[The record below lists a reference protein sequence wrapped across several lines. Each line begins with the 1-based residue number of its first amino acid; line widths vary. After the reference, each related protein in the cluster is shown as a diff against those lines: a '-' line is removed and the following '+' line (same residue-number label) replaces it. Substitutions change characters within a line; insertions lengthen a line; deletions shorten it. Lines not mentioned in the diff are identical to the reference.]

1 LNGFFFFKLFKF
13 FVFSLKFFALKIG
26 GHSCGVRFVHAFD
39 GLWERIIQV
48 DLLESFDLVIVVYV
62 FAMEV
67 ITELDAVLK
76 NNVRVFTGGYLLKHF
91 INRLDP

>member
-1 LNGFFFFKLFKF
+1 MNGFFFFKLFKI

-26 GHSCGVRFVHAFD
+26 GHSCGVRFVHTFD

-48 DLLESFDLVIVVYV
+48 DLLESFDLVIVVDF
-62 FAMEV
+62 FALMV
-67 ITELDAVLK
+67 ITGLDVLK